1 MKFQHPCRKQDLFGP
16 ARRWGRLGLGLLAV
30 CLWMAATTGPAFSLS
45 EETRDHLAVFAEA
58 LGIVEDN
65 YVEPRETKK
74 LIYGAIKGMVSSLD
88 NHSSFMAPEEFKEL
102 QIETKGSFSG
112 IGIEITLKDNILI
125 VVSPI
130 EGTPAYRAGLQAGD
144 RIIKIDGQS
153 TKNMSLIDAVRKIRG
168 PKGSTVTLTIMR
180 QNVEKPKIFSLVRE
194 IIPIRS
200 IKVRHFDDGIG
211 YIRITNFQD
220 KTDHDLKQAVKDLN
234 AKFKPLRGLILDL
247 RNDPGGLLDQ
257 AVKVADEFL
266 TSGLIVY
273 TEGRNK
279 TQNHRFYAQDHGTEL
294 EKTTPVVVLI
304 NEGSA
309 SASEIVAGAM
319 QDRKRATLV
328 GTKSFGKGSVQTIV
342 PLEDGSALRLTTAYY
357 YTPSGRVINEKG
369 IQPDLVVEMP
379 AIPEGKTV
387 KDLRQEAIERRMRG
401 EDIAD
406 KAWTVPISAAELE
419 KDPQLAKAVQV
430 LRQGLAAKL
439 SEAGGSSLPR

>member
-1 MKFQHPCRKQDLFGP
+1 MKSSNPITRGISRVPTL
-16 ARRWGRLGLGLLAV
+16 RRGCVIFTPVLGLIFLLV
-30 CLWMAATTGPAFSLS
+30 FCATPVFSLT
-45 EETRDHLAVFAEA
+45 EETRENLAVFAEA
-58 LGIVEDN
+58 LGIVEEN
-65 YVEPRETKK
+65 YVEPKDIKK
-74 LIYGAIKGMVSSLD
+74 LIYGAIKGMVGSLD
-88 NHSSFMAPEEFKEL
+88 SHSSFMAPEEFKEL

-112 IGIEITLKDNILI
+112 IGIEITLKDNLLI

-144 RIIKIDGQS
+144 RIIKIDGQN
-153 TKNMSLIDAVRKIRG
+153 TKNMSLLDAVRKIRG
-168 PKGSTVTLTIMR
+168 AKGSSVTLTIMR
-180 QNVEKPKIFSLVRE
+180 ENVEKPKTFTMVRA

-200 IKVRHFDDGIG
+200 VRVRHFDDGFG

-220 KTDHDLKQAVKDLN
+220 KTDDDLKQAIKDLQS
-234 AKFKPLRGLILDL
+234 KFKPLRGLILDL

-257 AVKVADEFL
+257 AIKVADEFL

-279 TQNHRFYAQDHGTEL
+279 AQTNRFYAQDSSSEL
-294 EKTTPVVVLI
+294 EKTIPLVILI

-319 QDRKRATLV
+319 QDRKRATLL
-328 GTKSFGKGSVQTIV
+328 GTKTFGKGSVQTIV

-387 KDLRQEAIERRMRG
+387 KDLRQEALERRMKG

-406 KAWTVPISAAELE
+406 KAWTVPISAGELE
-419 KDPQLAKAVQV
+419 RDPQLARAVLL
-430 LRQGLAAKL
+430 LRQGSAAKVT
-439 SEAGGSSLPR
+439 EATKKP

>member
-1 MKFQHPCRKQDLFGP
+1 MTRNYPINGEKSRVPTLPSGS
-16 ARRWGRLGLGLLAV
+16 AILGLL
-30 CLWMAATTGPAFSLS
+30 CGLLLIFSTMATPAFPLT
-45 EETRDHLAVFAEA
+45 EESREHLAVFAEA

-65 YVEPRETKK
+65 YVEPRDIKK
-74 LIYGAIKGMVSSLD
+74 LIYGAIRGMVSGLD
-88 NHSSFMAPEEFKEL
+88 SHSAFMAPEEFKEL

-112 IGIEITLKDNILI
+112 IGIEITLKDNLLI

-153 TKNMSLIDAVRKIRG
+153 TKNMSLLDAVRKIRG
-168 PKGSTVTLTIMR
+168 AKGSTVTLTIMR
-180 QNVEKPKIFSLVRE
+180 ENVDKPKTFTLVRE

-200 IKVRHFDDGIG
+200 VRLRHFDDGIG

-220 KTDHDLKQAVKDLN
+220 KTDHDLQQAIKDLHS
-234 AKFKPLRGLILDL
+234 KFKPLRGLIIDL

-279 TQNHRFYAQDHGTEL
+279 TQTTRFYAQDSGSEL
-294 EKTTPVVVLI
+294 EKSIPLVILI

-328 GTKSFGKGSVQTIV
+328 GTKTFGKGSVQSIV

-369 IQPDLVVEMP
+369 IQPDLLVEMP

-387 KDLRQEAIERRMRG
+387 KALRQEALERRMKG
-401 EDIAD
+401 EDLAD
-406 KAWTVPISAAELE
+406 KAWTIPISAAELE
-419 KDPQLAKAVQV
+419 KDPQLARAVQV
-430 LRQGLAAKL
+430 LRQGSAAKAT
-439 SEAGGSSLPR
+439 EAKR